1 MNIYEARREFRDT
14 YMIEIPSDK
23 ERGIKDYLRSL
34 AQGDTF
40 ERRTLFDVAGRH
52 ESQICREW
60 ATEYLIT
67 HTSIDDKRDV
77 VEMWIRNPY
86 HILNRVILDFI
97 NSYEMSE
104 QTALKAAVFVLLD
117 EENEAQKV
125 DPNFESLEL
134 FIQNDPMLLAP
145 IAERLTKIRLREFQ
159 RVVSDRTI
167 TEMHFPSDE
176 NESNYISRSLGA
188 LSRSLRTEDWS
199 LAWQILKESSFVS
212 IVDSL
217 KYFKLSNWFPE
228 NSVDKELYQ
237 YLSEYVGF
245 KGWKPCSDLLQEVI
259 FDKSQRYKGIK
270 FEVMDILKN
279 PPPSFSLTTNNLEFQ
294 LDSLDGIQRKFLR
307 VSSGNNIIVNI
318 SIPSYYD
325 VSIDETGIKSILCP
339 LSSLRTEEYSWVTNK
354 TQELIDS
361 EDFYERKV
369 LRYFLALQKL
379 IEMQSRR
386 GFHFDYD
393 IFEQNESSN
402 SVDSHKKSTSSNV
415 VIGIDFGNST
425 SVVTCINRQNLS
437 IIPGKE
443 LLNNPQDTAFEC
455 TEEGLFLPSIIY
467 YKSGGVKLVGLDA
480 EKYREHNETFK
491 LIKRSL
497 RRGWSSGIKV
507 EERRVKAPQAAKD
520 FILEIGNRIKVKRE
534 NIHKICFTAPVDAP
548 IQYQET
554 IRSAIAQA
562 FNVSES
568 HLEVYDEATAAILGL
583 RENISANK
591 STLVV
596 DIGGG
601 TTDVAVVSV
610 DANSPESRIF
620 YRSSEDLGGAD
631 IEGIAFYECRDK
643 FEEDIPKSVELI
655 MKCREAKHQLADEGK
670 MMPIALSE
678 KTEHISFSIKELNEW
693 LEKDEF
699 VNKFNSLIDDAIVY
713 GKNAGSGDIEQYVL
727 AGGGSK
733 WPLFKEILMEKS
745 KGAKLFH
752 LPDIFAVAKGAS
764 RAALGLSI
772 KTSLPYPLGVL
783 RSSAGNLV
791 FEVLIKKGETIPSR
805 VFEISFVSVDSI
817 QEEIELDF
825 RRRRIKKE
833 GEKFLLYGKDGKPF
847 MKKGE
852 GMTFYEPLRDAPLY
866 VNLNQKCRVWINDKG
881 SLFLKEMSSKEVHDL
896 GSIL

>member
-1 MNIYEARREFRDT
+1 MNINEIRKEFRDT
-14 YMIEIPSDK
+14 YMIKIPTEK
-23 ERGIKDYLRSL
+23 ERGIRDYLRSL
-34 AQGDTF
+34 AQGNTF
-40 ERRTLFDVAGRH
+40 ERRTLFDIAGRH
-52 ESQICREW
+52 ESHICREW
-60 ATEYLIT
+60 ATEYIRT
-67 HTSIDDKRDV
+67 HTPIDDKRDI

-86 HILNRVILDFI
+86 QILNHVILDFI
-97 NSYEMSE
+97 NSYELSE
-104 QTALKAAVFVLLD
+104 QTALRAAVFVLLGK
-117 EENEAQKV
+117 ENEAQKV

-167 TEMHFPSDE
+167 TELHIPDDE
-176 NESNYISRSLGA
+176 NESNYINRSLGA
-188 LSRSLRTEDWS
+188 LSRTLRTEDWS

-212 IVDSL
+212 IAESL
-217 KYFKLSNWFPE
+217 KYFKLSKWFPE
-228 NSVDKELYQ
+228 NLVEKELFQ

-245 KGWKPCSDLLQEVI
+245 DGWKPCSDLLQEVI
-259 FDKSQRYKGIK
+259 SDKSQRYKGIK
-270 FEVMDILKN
+270 FEVQDILKN
-279 PPPSFSLTTNNLEFQ
+279 PPSSFSLTPASLDFQ

-307 VSSGNNIIVNI
+307 VSSGDNILVNV
-318 SIPSYYD
+318 SIPFYYD
-325 VSIDETGIKSILCP
+325 ANIDKIGIKSILCP
-339 LSSLRTEEYSWVTNK
+339 LSSLNNEEYSWVINK
-354 TQELIDS
+354 TQELMDS

-379 IEMQSRR
+379 IEMQSKR
-386 GFHFDYD
+386 GFHFDYNL
-393 IFEQNESSN
+393 FEQDEDTHSIDTYPESS
-402 SVDSHKKSTSSNV
+402 SSNV

-425 SVVTCINRQNLS
+425 SVITCINRKNHS

-443 LLNNPQDTAFEC
+443 LLKNPQDTAFEC
-455 TEEGLFLPSIIY
+455 TEEGLSLPSIIY
-467 YKSGGVKLVGLDA
+467 YKSGGVKLVGLEA

-548 IQYQET
+548 IKYQET
-554 IRSAIAQA
+554 IRTAIAQA

-583 RENISANK
+583 RENILPNK

-610 DANSPESRIF
+610 DANSPKSRIF
-620 YRSSEDLGGAD
+620 FRSSEDLGGAD

-643 FEEDIPKSVELI
+643 LEKDIPKSVELI

-670 MMPIALSE
+670 MIPISLSE
-678 KTEHISFSIKELNEW
+678 KTEPISFSQKDLNVW

-699 VNKFNSLIDDAIVY
+699 TDKFISLIDDALTY
-713 GKNAGSGDIEQYVL
+713 GKNSGSGDIEQYVL

-733 WPLFKEILMEKS
+733 WPLFKEILQEKS
-745 KGAKLFH
+745 KSATFFH
-752 LPDIFAVAKGAS
+752 LPDTFAVAKGAS

-783 RSSAGNLV
+783 RMNNGNLV

-805 VFEISFVSVDSI
+805 VYEIDFVSIDSI
-817 QEEIELDF
+817 NEEIELDF
-825 RRRRIKKE
+825 RRRRIKRE
-833 GEKFLLYGKDGKPF
+833 GEKFLLYGQDGEPF
-847 MKKGE
+847 MKEGE

-866 VNLNQKCRVWINDKG
+866 INSDQKCRVWINDKG